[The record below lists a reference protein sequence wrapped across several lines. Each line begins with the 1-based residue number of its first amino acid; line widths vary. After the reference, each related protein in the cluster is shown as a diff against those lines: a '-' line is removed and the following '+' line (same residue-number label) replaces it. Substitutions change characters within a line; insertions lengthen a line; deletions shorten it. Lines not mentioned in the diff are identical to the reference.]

1 MPAAASFYALFYR
14 FCSGFFLRLFQGLL
28 EKALFLL
35 GSYRSLAVESL
46 YVSDVDT
53 ADNGFDFLLN
63 RYGVKNLFIADKGK
77 DLRPYLCLYD
87 GKLGTPHELGSLI
100 DDYLGKTSFLHFHAL
115 LINNQHGNSLL
126 HGLYLGLLFFLT
138 LLSLFSKEI

>member
-100 DDYLGKTSFLHFHAL
+100 DDYLGKTGFIHFHAI
-115 LINNQHGNSLL
+115 LINNQHGQ
-126 HGLYLGLLFFLT
+126 
-138 LLSLFSKEI
+138 